1 MLTKHKKILKNN
13 VKYIKKNYKLIDNS
27 YDYEVIGIKKINVA
41 IITIFDD
48 IPNYGNRLQNYAVN
62 EVLSG
67 MGLNT
72 TTLYVEPKLWSF
84 KNLLKYFI
92 HKITNFY
99 FTKNYNYWRYDFL
112 KSIKFNKFN
121 TMYIPNQQIKSLKGL
136 KDKYDY
142 FVIGSDQVWNPNW
155 YERIPLRKEVYLLN
169 FVNPEQKICF
179 SPSFGL
185 SELPNDS
192 KQYFKKTLGAFLN
205 ISVREKAGAKIVK
218 ELTGKDPQILI
229 DPTLMLNK
237 EDWINIEKKPKDL
250 DMNCEYI
257 FTYFLGGKSDKQQ
270 QYIDK
275 IAIEHG
281 LKVYNLLDYNQ
292 PELYVSDPA
301 EFIYLIHNAKIVFT
315 DSFHAC
321 VFSFIFEKPFQV
333 FQRNGTLNSMMS
345 RIETLLK
352 TFSMERKLF
361 KAGTECD
368 IFESDYNEGFKRLKQ
383 EQDKV
388 NKFLKVSFT
397 NKTCKE

>member
-1 MLTKHKKILKNN
+1 MGNEVIN
-13 VKYIKKNYKLIDNS
+13 IKKTK
-27 YDYEVIGIKKINVA
+27 VA

-62 EVLSG
+62 QTLSNID
-67 MGLNT
+67 LNT
-72 TTLYVEPKLWSF
+72 TTLYVESQLCSV
-84 KNLLKYFI
+84 KNMLKYYI
-92 HKITNFY
+92 HKITNYY
-99 FTKNYNYWRYDFL
+99 FTKNKNFWRYDFI
-112 KSIKFNKFN
+112 KIIKFNKFN
-121 TMYIPNQQIKSLKGL
+121 KMYIPNKKIKSLKGL
-136 KDKYDY
+136 KGKYDY

-155 YERIPLRKEVYLLN
+155 YKRIPLRREAYLLN
-169 FVNPEQKICF
+169 FVKPEQKICF

-192 KQYFKKTLGAFLN
+192 KQYFKEALGKFLN
-205 ISVREKAGAKIVK
+205 ISVREKAGAKIIK
-218 ELTGKDPQILI
+218 ELTGKEAQILI

-237 EDWINIEKKPKDL
+237 EDWTHIEKKPKNL
-250 DMNCEYI
+250 DINCDYI

-275 IAIEHG
+275 IAMKYR

-301 EFIYLIHNAKIVFT
+301 EFIYLIHNAKIIFT

-333 FQRNGTLNSMMS
+333 FQRNGTDTLNNMMS

-352 TFSMERKLF
+352 TFSIERKLF
-361 KAGTECD
+361 KAEIDGD
-368 IFESDYNEGFKRLKQ
+368 IFENDYNKGFDILKQ

-388 NKFLKVSFT
+388 NKFLEKSLH
-397 NKTCKE
+397 NKI